1 MAQSLLAIAQSDKTE
16 TIGLGLVL
24 KHDFLWWI
32 MGAGASIL
40 LFAGVFALTASVRP
54 DMDTMDVG
62 SILFTAGRP
71 FYYALVVIGVLL
83 ARRSFDVWT
92 WVLIGILVF
101 GFMDQGSFSFSVVW
115 MPHSILYTMI
125 AMIGLLSLGRIIEY
139 LHMRYIVKLD
149 VPRLSVGG
157 WAIYIA
163 LIAASILLNS
173 SVFYDIIRS

>member
-1 MAQSLLAIAQSDKTE
+1 MAQNFLTIAQNNKTD

-32 MGAGASIL
+32 LGAGASML

-62 SILFTAGRP
+62 SILFTTGRP

-83 ARRSFDVWT
+83 ARRSFNAWT
-92 WVLIGILVF
+92 WILIGILVF
-101 GFMDQGSFSFSVVW
+101 GFMDQSSFSFSVVW

-125 AMIGLLSLGRIIEY
+125 AMIGLLALGRIIEY
-139 LHMRYIVKLD
+139 LHMHYIVKLD
-149 VPRLSVGG
+149 EPRLSVGG
-157 WAIYIA
+157 WFVYMTLI
-163 LIAASILLNS
+163 IAATLLNS
-173 SVFYDIIRS
+173 SVFYDFIQG